1 MSKVRKERVPV
12 RKRPPAERIKDFDPV
27 VIGYSEEDAVS
38 EARRCLECKEPFCTK
53 ECPIHIRIKEMIKAI
68 AEEDFEK
75 AFYIVKEDNP
85 IPGITGRVCPQ
96 ELLCE
101 HVCALGKAC
110 EPVSIGKLE
119 MFIADWARS
128 KGVEV
133 KLNIKDR
140 PERIAIIGSGPAG
153 ITCAYELRKTGYQVT
168 IFEALH
174 KAGGVLQYGIPSFRL
189 PKDVVDYEISSLQKI
204 GVKIVLNT
212 VIGQNIS
219 FRELQ
224 DSYDAIFIATGAG
237 APRFV
242 GIEGEE
248 LNGVYSANEFLIRT
262 VLMKAYRFPEYD
274 TPVTRGSRVAVIGA
288 GNVAMDA
295 ARCALRMGARDVYII
310 YRRTMEHSPARV
322 EEVEHAR
329 EEGVKFMELAIPK
342 RIMGKDGW
350 VAGIELLKARLGPP
364 DSSGRPQPIP
374 TEESEVSEVDTV
386 VEAIGTVPNR
396 LFLDRIPEIEKD
408 RWGAIKTDEKLMTNV
423 KGIFAG
429 GDAIRGNATVIQA
442 VEDGKNAAKAI
453 HSYLLQATR

>member
-1 MSKVRKERVPV
+1 
-12 RKRPPAERIKDFDPV
+12 
-27 VIGYSEEDAVS
+27 
-38 EARRCLECKEPFCTK
+38 
-53 ECPIHIRIKEMIKAI
+53 
-68 AEEDFEK
+68 
-75 AFYIVKEDNP
+75 
-85 IPGITGRVCPQ
+85 PGITGRVCPQ

-101 HVCALGKAC
+101 HVCALGKVG
-110 EPVSIGKLE
+110 EPASIGKLE
-119 MFIADWARS
+119 MFVADWARNNR
-128 KGVEV
+128 VEV
-133 KLNIKDR
+133 KLDITDR
-140 PERIAIIGSGPAG
+140 RGKVAVIGSGPAG

-189 PKDVVDYEISSLQKI
+189 PKDVVDYEISSLQRM
-204 GVKIVLNT
+204 GVEIVLNT
-212 VIGQNIS
+212 VVGQNIS

-242 GIEGEE
+242 GMEGEK

-295 ARCALRMGARDVYII
+295 ARCALRMGAKDVYII
-310 YRRTMEHSPARV
+310 YRRTMEHSPARI

-329 EEGVKFMELAIPK
+329 EEGVKFVELVIPK
-342 RIMGKDGW
+342 RITGEDGW
-350 VAGIELLKARLGPP
+350 VTGIELVKARLGPP

-374 TEESEVSEVDTV
+374 TGESEIRKVDMV

-396 LFLDRIPEIEKD
+396 LFLDRIPEIGKD
-408 RWGAIKTDEKLMTNV
+408 RWGAIETDGKLMTNI

-442 VEDGKNAAKAI
+442 VEDGKNAAKSI
-453 HSYLLQATR
+453 HSYLSQATR